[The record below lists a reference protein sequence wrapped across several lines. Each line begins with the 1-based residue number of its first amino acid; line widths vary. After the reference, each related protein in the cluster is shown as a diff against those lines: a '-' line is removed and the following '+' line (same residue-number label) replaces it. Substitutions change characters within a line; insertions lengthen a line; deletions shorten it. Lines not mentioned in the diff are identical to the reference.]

1 MKTVKIELMNDSS
14 EVVHYDREGVR
25 LGIREGNLSAHPGLR
40 APCHWHDDLECMHI
54 LDGMM
59 GYSING
65 QEIVLHTGDSLV
77 VNARQVHFGHD
88 CGEPDCRYLCILFH
102 PSLFTGSEA
111 LLKREVTPF
120 LEHTGLA
127 YWHFNMQDSPGQAAA
142 EILRRIAALKS
153 AAPVGYEFEVI
164 GLLHIL
170 WGRLTRQIGELP
182 PLPGNPPTDLEL
194 QKDMVSYIYQ
204 NYGRKLTLAE
214 IASSGRVS
222 RSKCCQMFQRYL
234 QQSPIDFLNDYR
246 LRVSCNLLRSTE
258 LSITEIALSCGFNH
272 LSYFSKMFMEN
283 FDCTPKEYRKRHC
296 EAEPSGETASILG
309 INNMSDLHI

>member
-1 MKTVKIELMNDSS
+1 MRILLSLFGQKRTATACTGNYGLLVLIFSS
-14 EVVHYDREGVR
+14 RPPQCDKCTRKGVR

-54 LDGMM
+54 LSGTM
-59 GYSING
+59 GYSVNG

-111 LLKREVTPF
+111 LLKKEVLPV
-120 LEHTGLA
+120 LEHPGLA
-127 YWHFNMQDSPGQAAA
+127 YWHFHMQDSIGRAAA

-153 AAPVGYEFEVI
+153 TAPVGYEFEVV

-182 PLPGNPPTDLEL
+182 PSPGNPYTDLDL

-222 RSKCCQMFQRYL
+222 RSKCC
-234 QQSPIDFLNDYR
+234 
-246 LRVSCNLLRSTE
+246 
-258 LSITEIALSCGFNH
+258 H
-272 LSYFSKMFMEN
+272 LSYFSK
-283 FDCTPKEYRKRHC
+283 
-296 EAEPSGETASILG
+296 A
-309 INNMSDLHI
+309 